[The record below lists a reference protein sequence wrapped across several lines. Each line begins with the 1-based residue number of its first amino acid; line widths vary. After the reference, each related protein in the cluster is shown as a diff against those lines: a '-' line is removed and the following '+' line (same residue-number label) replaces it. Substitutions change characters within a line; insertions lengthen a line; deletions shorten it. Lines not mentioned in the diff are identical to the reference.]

1 MESSIQDLLIMA
13 GLLLGVLVL
22 PVMFGLIAVFRE
34 K

>member
-13 GLLLGVLVL
+13 GLLLGALVL